1 MRHNRAPRLIRAAR
15 WARLVV
21 HLAEAAYILG
31 VRWPRASASRREA
44 LAAGWSLG
52 LLRLLAIRVEVEG
65 ETPQG
70 ARRKPALLV
79 ANHVSWLDIFAIGAV
94 RHTRFIAKHEIRDW
108 PLAGWIANRA
118 GTLFVRR
125 GSRKDAARTTEAMRE
140 ALSSGDWVGFFP
152 EGTTTEGDQ
161 LLRFH
166 SALFEPAIG
175 HGAPVRPVAV
185 RYEHPD
191 GTLLR
196 EAAFVGDMSF
206 AESLGRVIGVRS
218 TVVRI
223 VFAPPIE
230 AAQGDRRSIASEAER
245 RIASA
250 LGVTPTS
257 RAPETPAG
265 PPGAAP

>member
-1 MRHNRAPRLIRAAR
+1 MQHNRAPRLVRAVR
-15 WARLVV
+15 WTRLVA
-21 HLAEAAYILG
+21 HLAGAAYLLG
-31 VRWPRASASRREA
+31 VRWPRASASSREA
-44 LAAGWSLG
+44 LAAGWSLR
-52 LLRLLAIRVEVEG
+52 LLELLAIRVEV
-65 ETPQG
+65 QG
-70 ARRKPALLV
+70 HAPGDSREPALVV

-94 RHTRFIAKHEIRDW
+94 RHTRFIAKHEIRSW
-108 PLAGWIANRA
+108 PLAGWIAARA

-125 GSRKDAARTTEAMRE
+125 GSRRDAARTTEAMRE

-175 HGAPVRPVAV
+175 HGTTVRPIAV

-196 EAAFVGDMSF
+196 EAAFVGEMSF
-206 AESLGRVIGVRS
+206 AESLGRVIGVRE

-223 VFAPPIE
+223 TFARPI
-230 AAQGDRRSIASEAER
+230 AAAGIDRRQLAGEAEQR
-245 RIASA
+245 VANA
-250 LGVTPTS
+250 LGVSPPS
-257 RAPETPAG
+257 KAPGTPADPQAG
-265 PPGAAP
+265 SP

>member
-1 MRHNRAPRLIRAAR
+1 MRHNRAPRLVRAVR
-15 WARLVV
+15 WTRLAV
-21 HLAEAAYILG
+21 HLAGAAYLLT

-44 LAAGWSLG
+44 LAAGWSLR
-52 LLRLLAIRVEVEG
+52 LLELLAIRVEV
-65 ETPQG
+65 QG
-70 ARRKPALLV
+70 HAPADSREPALVV

-108 PLAGWIANRA
+108 PLAGWIAARA

-125 GSRKDAARTTEAMRE
+125 ASRRDAARTTEAMRE
-140 ALSSGDWVGFFP
+140 ALSSGDWVAFFP

-175 HGAPVRPVAV
+175 HGATVRPIAV

-191 GTLLR
+191 GALLR
-196 EAAFVGDMSF
+196 EAAFVGEMSF
-206 AESLGRVIGVRS
+206 AESLGRVIGVRE

-223 VFAPPIE
+223 TFAPPIT
-230 AAQGDRRSIASEAER
+230 AAGIDRRTLASEAER
-245 RIASA
+245 RVAGA
-250 LGVTPTS
+250 LGVSPPRREPEKPADPRDGS
-257 RAPETPAG
+257 R
-265 PPGAAP
+265 